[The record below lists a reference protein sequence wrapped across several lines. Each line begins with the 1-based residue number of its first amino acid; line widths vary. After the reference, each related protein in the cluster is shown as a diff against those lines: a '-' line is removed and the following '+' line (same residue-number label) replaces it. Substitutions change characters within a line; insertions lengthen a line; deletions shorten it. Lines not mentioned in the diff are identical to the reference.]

1 MGWTTLTALSFGG
14 DGASRLD
21 RRVGVFGVLE
31 LAGRFGGREEG
42 GTFDTSAAILPVLM
56 RADQGRRDYGRCP
69 CSGTYE
75 QRFVEVRMTVNGKVV
90 VLTNVPQ
97 GACPTCGSR
106 VYKAEVLER
115 IESLM
120 KGHRFTKTS

>member
-1 MGWTTLTALSFGG
+1 
-14 DGASRLD
+14 
-21 RRVGVFGVLE
+21 
-31 LAGRFGGREEG
+31 
-42 GTFDTSAAILPVLM
+42 M
-56 RADQGRRDYGRCP
+56 RADHGRREYGRCP

-120 KGHRFTKTS
+120 KGQRFTKNPA